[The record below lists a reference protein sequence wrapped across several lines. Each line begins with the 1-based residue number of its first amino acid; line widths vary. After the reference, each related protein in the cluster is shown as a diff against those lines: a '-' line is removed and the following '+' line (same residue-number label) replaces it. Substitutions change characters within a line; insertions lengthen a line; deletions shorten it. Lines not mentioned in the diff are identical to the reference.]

1 MAADAETGRVWDPRA
16 GAELLTIRG
25 HKGAVASLVFT
36 ADGRRLVSV
45 ARDEAA
51 RVRDATPTAGP

>member
-36 ADGRRLVSV
+36 ADGRLVSV
-45 ARDEAA
+45 AR
-51 RVRDATPTAGP
+51 VWDATPTADP

>member
-36 ADGRRLVSV
+36 ADGRLVSV

-51 RVRDATPTAGP
+51 RVWDATPTADP